1 MSDLEKIKALI
12 TGSNSCISINTFEEQ
27 YALELIRQAA
37 LDLQQQIVIWSVS
50 RGVREGLF
58 SDSQGTIGTQ
68 SPPEALSSLGELK
81 PNTICVFLD
90 IAEYLKEA
98 RTLRWWREAILEL
111 GSKNST
117 MIMVDSSCEIPAIT
131 KAYTKAFELTMPGP

>member
-50 RGVREGLF
+50 RGVRE
-58 SDSQGTIGTQ
+58 
-68 SPPEALSSLGELK
+68 
-81 PNTICVFLD
+81 
-90 IAEYLKEA
+90 
-98 RTLRWWREAILEL
+98 
-111 GSKNST
+111 
-117 MIMVDSSCEIPAIT
+117 
-131 KAYTKAFELTMPGP
+131 